1 MEKEGFI
8 MKLVKVT
15 EALTINIDYI
25 VQILAISHNTKA
37 SKSSHTYST
46 IQATVNQAK
55 KHYRYF
61 DYTNERDG
69 IKTIIILTN
78 GDVCGTSL
86 TSEKLI
92 PILTG
97 KSKPK
102 TRAGKY
108 DML

>member
-61 DYTNERDG
+61 DYTNE
-69 IKTIIILTN
+69 IPFLKAN
-78 GDVCGTSL
+78 VCV
-86 TSEKLI
+86 
-92 PILTG
+92 PC
-97 KSKPK
+97 
-102 TRAGKY
+102 RAMPSQNRRY
-108 DML
+108 SRRLSR